1 MKINKQ
7 SNVYTIIYIV
17 VLVVVLGCA
26 LAVTSMSLRDRQQ
39 ANIKADT
46 MGQILKSVHI
56 TPEADV
62 AAQFGKLI
70 VGQPLVS
77 ASGEIV
83 SPDGA
88 SDVNVAMQIKKPA
101 DERQL
106 PVYVCQLPDG
116 SKKYILPCYG
126 SGLWGP
132 IWGYVA
138 FDADGETIYGA
149 YFNHKGE
156 TPGLGAEIEKPAFSS
171 QFDGKTVFPEGRFL
185 PVDVMK
191 SGQKPLDERQYV
203 DAVSGG
209 TITSKGVASMLDN
222 CLSPYAAFLDNLR
235 NTSK

>member
-17 VLVVVLGCA
+17 VLVVVVGCA

-149 YFNHKGE
+149 YFNQKGE
-156 TPGLGAEIEKPAFSS
+156 TPGLGAEIEKPAFIS
-171 QFDGKTVFPEGRFL
+171 QFDGKTVFTEGRFQ

-191 SGQKPLDERQYV
+191 S
-203 DAVSGG
+203 
-209 TITSKGVASMLDN
+209 
-222 CLSPYAAFLDNLR
+222 
-235 NTSK
+235 

>member
-17 VLVVVLGCA
+17 VLVVVVGCA

-83 SPDGA
+83 CPDGA

-171 QFDGKTVFPEGRFL
+171 QFVGKTVFL

>member
-17 VLVVVLGCA
+17 VLVVVVGCA

-106 PVYVCQLPDG
+106 PVYVCQLPD
-116 SKKYILPCYG
+116 
-126 SGLWGP
+126 
-132 IWGYVA
+132 
-138 FDADGETIYGA
+138 
-149 YFNHKGE
+149 
-156 TPGLGAEIEKPAFSS
+156 
-171 QFDGKTVFPEGRFL
+171 
-185 PVDVMK
+185 
-191 SGQKPLDERQYV
+191 
-203 DAVSGG
+203 
-209 TITSKGVASMLDN
+209 
-222 CLSPYAAFLDNLR
+222 LSLIHI
-235 NTSK
+235 

>member
-17 VLVVVLGCA
+17 VLVVVVGCA

-106 PVYVCQLPDG
+106 RSMCANCQTVPKVYPSLLRLRFMGPD
-116 SKKYILPCYG
+116 L
-126 SGLWGP
+126 GLC
-132 IWGYVA
+132 
-138 FDADGETIYGA
+138 
-149 YFNHKGE
+149 
-156 TPGLGAEIEKPAFSS
+156 GL
-171 QFDGKTVFPEGRFL
+171 
-185 PVDVMK
+185 
-191 SGQKPLDERQYV
+191 
-203 DAVSGG
+203 
-209 TITSKGVASMLDN
+209 
-222 CLSPYAAFLDNLR
+222 
-235 NTSK
+235 

>member
-1 MKINKQ
+1 MLFR
-7 SNVYTIIYIV
+7 S
-17 VLVVVLGCA
+17 
-26 LAVTSMSLRDRQQ
+26 
-39 ANIKADT
+39 
-46 MGQILKSVHI
+46 
-56 TPEADV
+56 
-62 AAQFGKLI
+62 
-70 VGQPLVS
+70 GQPLVS